1 MTSMAKIFVVV
12 NLVLAAA
19 VFGSA
24 AVLLGAQDDY
34 RKALEEATTKA
45 EQVQTAKDAELQSV
59 RTQLRNQSDANLKM
73 AGEKAKA
80 EATANE
86 MKTQAAAQQTKNASL
101 VTTVETYASTIERLT
116 KVVEQEKEARERFSQ
131 EAAAAVKDKLD
142 MMKKWEDEVANRQRL
157 EVSVARATEQ
167 VDELTGQKGDLEN
180 QVRALQFWIDEARK
194 TNPELGRDGA
204 AGKPGVVNSVKDEFI
219 GISVGKEDGVRVG
232 DVYHVRRGSSYVGR
246 IRIVKVAKGTSVG
259 QFESEFAG
267 SGKAPEN
274 GDQVYPDNQ

>member
-34 RKALEEATTKA
+34 RNALEEATKKA
-45 EQVQTAKDAELQSV
+45 EEYETAKKAELL
-59 RTQLRNQSDANLKM
+59 TAETKLRNLGDANAKLS
-73 AGEKAKA
+73 GEKAKA

-86 MKTQAAAQQTKNASL
+86 MRTQAAAQQTKNASL
-101 VTTVETYASTIERLT
+101 VTTVETYASTIERLS
-116 KVVEQEKEARERFSQ
+116 KVVEQEKEAQARFSQ

-167 VDELTGQKGDLEN
+167 VNELTGQKGDLEN
-180 QVRALQFWIDEARK
+180 ELRAAKFWIDEARK
-194 TNPELGRDGA
+194 TNPELGRDGPQ
-204 AGKPGVVNSVKDEFI
+204 GKSGVVNSVKDNLV
-219 GISVGKEDGVRVG
+219 GISVGNEDGVRMG
-232 DVYHVRRGSSYVGR
+232 DIYHVRRGSSYVGR
-246 IRIVKVAKGTSVG
+246 IRIVKVTKGTSVG
-259 QFESEFAG
+259 QFETDFTG
-267 SGKAPEN
+267 SGKMPET
-274 GDQVYPDNQ
+274 GDQVYPQSD